1 MKIDEITK
9 SVEQEKRLEE
19 LERAFR
25 ELLEYCEEGETN
37 E

>member
-19 LERAFR
+19 LKKAWQA
-25 ELLEYCEEGETN
+25 LIDHCEEGETK
-37 E
+37 